1 VSPVITIILSLLSSI
16 LAAFLTH
23 YLTLRRKKYDE
34 LSEFRI
40 KAYVDFINAVTKL
53 VTARRKGNIEDE
65 VNELA
70 ALNDAKTRICICA
83 ETKIV
88 KELKEFWEYGG
99 TLERECEVQA
109 FTRLCLHIRESLGNK
124 KYDIHNL
131 HISNIL
137 FKLEPSSYSFRKND
151 TYKK

>member
-1 VSPVITIILSLLSSI
+1 M
-16 LAAFLTH
+16 TH
-23 YLTLRRKKYDE
+23 NLTLRRKKYHD

-40 KAYVDFINAVTKL
+40 KAYIDFINAVTKL

-65 VNELA
+65 INELA

-83 ETKIV
+83 EAKIV
-88 KELKEFWEYGG
+88 KQLKEFWDYGG

-124 KYDIHNL
+124 KYDIHDL
-131 HISNIL
+131 HISNVL
-137 FKLEPSSYSFRKND
+137 FKLEPSDFSFRKDN
-151 TYKK
+151 TCNNNLK

>member
-40 KAYVDFINAVTKL
+40 NAYVDFINAVTKL
-53 VTARRKGNIEDE
+53 VTARRKGNIEDQ

-137 FKLEPSSYSFRKND
+137 FKLEPSSYSFRKDD